1 MAIESLRLPVD
12 VSAYSSQ
19 AVSLAADLHLPDGP
33 AAPVVFFCFPG
44 GSYNRRYYGLE
55 GPGGHSFGAAMAAA
69 DMISIAIDHV
79 GIGDSTRPED
89 GFAFTPTRIAAAEAA
104 AVEALKA
111 KLRAGTLVP
120 GLPALPRFLAVGV
133 GHSMGGAFVLLQQ
146 AQAQPYDALLVLGS
160 SADGLLPAL
169 TEEERRYVEDRPGIL
184 ANLPRLAQ
192 LRFGQPFPPV
202 GPIDPN
208 FASVFAGAD
217 ADATRTVETA
227 RDRMLAMGGLMSM
240 IPGALRQEAAAVG
253 VPLFLGFGD
262 RDVLSPPHRAV
273 ANFTGAGDIT
283 FLMLADT
290 GHMHFGFPTAPRLFR
305 RIVAWARGLGGP

>member
-1 MAIESLRLPVD
+1 MAVESIRLPVD
-12 VSAYSSQ
+12 VSAYSRQS
-19 AVSLAADLHLPDGP
+19 VSLAADLHLPDGP
-33 AAPVVFFCFPG
+33 VAPIVCFCFPG

-55 GPGGHSFGAAMAAA
+55 GPGGHSFGAAMAG
-69 DMISIAIDHV
+69 DGIISIAIDHV
-79 GIGDSTRPED
+79 GIGDSTRPDD
-89 GFAFTPTRIAAAEAA
+89 GFAFTPARIAAAEVA

-111 KLRAGTLVP
+111 RLRAGTLVP
-120 GLPALPRFLAVGV
+120 RLPALSRFLSVGV

-146 AQAQPYDALLVLGS
+146 AQAQPYDALVVLGS

-192 LRFGQPFPPV
+192 LRFGQAFPPV

-217 ADATRTVETA
+217 AAATRTVESA

-240 IPGALRQEAAAVG
+240 IPGALRQEAAAVN

-262 RDVLSPPHRAV
+262 RDILSPPHRAV
-273 ANFTGAGDIT
+273 ANFTGAADIT
-283 FLMLADT
+283 FAMLPDT
-290 GHMHFGFPTAPRLFR
+290 GHMHFGFPTAPLLFR
-305 RIVAWARGLGGP
+305 RIVAWARSQAQP